1 MSEPNDISSIA
12 DASKPNPGRVYDYF
26 LGGNHNFEVDR
37 LSAQRILAIAP
48 FFPTFARLLRWFL
61 SEAVR
66 RLSAEGY
73 TNFLDLASGLP
84 TMDHIHHVAGPNAK
98 VVYSD
103 LDPITVAYGQEI
115 VKELPNVR
123 YIQCDASRP
132 ESLLESEA
140 VAELF
145 SGDRRV
151 VIGMNAIAFFLADE
165 GLEHSLATLYDWSG
179 EGSRLFIS
187 DTDHAV
193 VTETSEKIHELYKQM
208 GQTLSY
214 RSQKDLERIVGRW
227 TISSPGFRPL
237 HEWLDLQNQ
246 ARANLTSEYGI
257 SGFYGGILEK

>member
-1 MSEPNDISSIA
+1 MSESDYVAGIA
-12 DASKPNPGRVYDYF
+12 DASKPNPGRVYDFF

-37 LSAQRILAIAP
+37 QSAQKILAIAP

-73 TNFLDLASGLP
+73 AKFLDLASGLP
-84 TMDHIHHVAGPNAK
+84 TMDHIHNVAGPDAK

-115 VKELPNVR
+115 VKDLPNVR
-123 YIQCDASRP
+123 YLQCDAGQP
-132 ESLLESEA
+132 ETLLSSEA

-145 SGDRRV
+145 GDDRRV
-151 VIGMNAIAFFLADE
+151 VIGMNAIAFFLSDE
-165 GLEHSLATLYDWSG
+165 ALEHALNELYDWAA

-187 DTDHAV
+187 DTDHSV
-193 VTETSEKIHELYKQM
+193 VTSTSERVHEIYEQM

-214 RSQKDLERIVGRW
+214 RSRADLEGMLGRW
-227 TISSPGFRPL
+227 KISSPGFRPL
-237 HEWLDLQNQ
+237 HEWLDLKNQ
-246 ARANLTSEYGI
+246 AAPDLKSEFGI
-257 SGFYGGILEK
+257 SGFFGGILEK